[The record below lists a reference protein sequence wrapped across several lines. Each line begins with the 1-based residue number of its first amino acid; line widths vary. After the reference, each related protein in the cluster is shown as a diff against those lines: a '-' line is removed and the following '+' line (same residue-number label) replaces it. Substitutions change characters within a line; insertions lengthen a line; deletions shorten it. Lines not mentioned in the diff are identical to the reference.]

1 MSAISVF
8 WASTAPGSRITR
20 SRLAAITPRQH
31 VLATAQ
37 APASRRMRSFPRSKG
52 SCRPISII
60 ATAAARRFCKPIA
73 ASVWSRSRPRF
84 TTTTRPRSMQ
94 RSDPTSRVAA
104 LNARYRHHAASDVL
118 AHAVCDADAGRLA
131 LVSSFGAES
140 VVLLHMVAV
149 AWRDTPVIFVDTEM
163 LFAETLVYQH
173 ELAERLDLRDLRIV
187 RAPRADLAAQDANG
201 T

>member
-1 MSAISVF
+1 MTAI
-8 WASTAPGSRITR
+8 
-20 SRLAAITPRQH
+20 
-31 VLATAQ
+31 
-37 APASRRMRSFPRSKG
+37 
-52 SCRPISII
+52 
-60 ATAAARRFCKPIA
+60 
-73 ASVWSRSRPRF
+73 
-84 TTTTRPRSMQ
+84 RPRSMQ
-94 RSDPTSRVAA
+94 HSDPTSRVAA
-104 LNARYRHHAASDVL
+104 LNARYRHHAAIDVL
-118 AHAVCDADAGRLA
+118 AHALSDADAGRLA

-201 T
+201 TLHRSAPDACCALRKTKPLQRALDSFDGWITGRK